1 MNILDI
7 IPKHGLTEIISIII
21 IIICAAITFKI
32 ISYFLNKL
40 ETKWDLDVTLIY
52 ILNDFIKYIIIIMA
66 FGCILSV
73 FGIDLQGIIVSLGV
87 IGVILGIASKD
98 IVSNFLSGLF
108 VLSDKTV
115 RVGDIME
122 VSDYK
127 GTVKK
132 IGFRN
137 TTIINQKNQLVTIP
151 NSLLNS
157 RPYRK
162 FLDLEDYRIDISV
175 QLPFDANL
183 KQFEIIKF
191 LSNDQNNVFAV
202 GDPNQTIYTWR
213 GAYPEIFD
221 DYNDFFK
228 NTQVIKLDLNYR
240 STADILKAANHL
252 IQHNKNNFE
261 NMLVPMNNLKS
272 EVCVYV
278 ADYADDEANYICK
291 SSSNIRREK

>member
-7 IPKHGLTEIISIII
+7 IPKHGLTEIISTII

-183 KQFEIIKF
+183 KQFEIDIKQIIKKYEWVNKEHKI
-191 LSNDQNNVFAV
+191 LIK
-202 GDPNQTIYTWR
+202 GDLITEEGPKMIVSTWVKDYKMLDPGKVIIMNEITDYIYNK
-213 GAYPEIFD
+213 YKI
-221 DYNDFFK
+221 
-228 NTQVIKLDLNYR
+228 TQ
-240 STADILKAANHL
+240 
-252 IQHNKNNFE
+252 
-261 NMLVPMNNLKS
+261 
-272 EVCVYV
+272 
-278 ADYADDEANYICK
+278 
-291 SSSNIRREK
+291 